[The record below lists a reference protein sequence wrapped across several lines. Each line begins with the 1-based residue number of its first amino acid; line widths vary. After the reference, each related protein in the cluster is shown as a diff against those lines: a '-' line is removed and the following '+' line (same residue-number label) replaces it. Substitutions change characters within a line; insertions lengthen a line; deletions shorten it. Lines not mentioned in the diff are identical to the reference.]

1 MRILTL
7 PEILAEELRDLQQT
21 KPTVF
26 SCHAYNFLKL
36 AVVVLLGKR
45 LSPAEHSQEV
55 LHHLPN
61 HATWSTY
68 YDEP

>member
-1 MRILTL
+1 MKILTL

-21 KPTVF
+21 HPTVF
-26 SCHAYNFLKL
+26 SSYAYYFLKL
-36 AVVVLLGKR
+36 AVVVLLGKH

-55 LHHLPN
+55 LNHLPN

-68 YDEP
+68 YDKS